1 MSAAKLTYVGHATVL
16 IELAGVRILT
26 DPFLRKRVLH
36 IRRQAATPADEV
48 RRDLDAALLSHLHPD
63 HFDQASL
70 RRLGR
75 GVSVVVPHGARSA
88 LARRGFRNVTELDRG
103 ESLAF
108 GEVTVRATAAAHDG
122 RRIPVGP
129 AIDAAGYVIQGAG
142 LRLFFAGDTAA
153 PEGLE
158 NLAGNLD
165 VAMLP
170 IAGWGLKLPPADH
183 LGPETAAEATAALAP
198 RIVVPI
204 HWGTLL
210 RVGLGKHSDELL
222 DAPVREF
229 AEAIARL
236 APDVELRVL
245 DPGQSTVIEPG

>member
-1 MSAAKLTYVGHATVL
+1 MSSAKLTYVGHATVL

-26 DPFLRKRVLH
+26 DPFLRSRLLH
-36 IRRQAATPADEV
+36 IRRRAQAPADEV
-48 RRDLDAALLSHLHPD
+48 RRNLDAALLSHLHPD

-75 GVSVVVPHGARSA
+75 GVEVIVPHGAKSA
-88 LARRGFRNVTELDRG
+88 LSRRGFRNVTELGLG
-103 ESLAF
+103 ESRAI
-108 GEVTVRATAAAHDG
+108 GEITVRATAAAHDG

-129 AIDAAGYVIQGAG
+129 AIDAAGYLIEGGGRRV
-142 LRLFFAGDTAA
+142 FFAGDTAGF
-153 PEGLE
+153 EGLGS
-158 NLAGNLD
+158 LMGNLD

-170 IAGWGLKLPPADH
+170 IAGWGPSLPAADH
-183 LGPETAAEATAALAP
+183 LSPVTAAQAAAALAP
-198 RIVVPI
+198 RVVVPI

-210 RVGLGKHSDELL
+210 RVGLGKRSDELL

-236 APDVELRVL
+236 APGVELRVL
-245 DPGQSTVIEPG
+245 DPGQSTVIGPS